1 MCGIAGQL
9 GGAPPEDR
17 ETATGPMIRALTH
30 RGPDGVRLEDMA
42 GASLAHARLSIIDLE
57 GGWQPLHA
65 AGGTVI
71 GNGEIYNYV
80 ELARDFDLGD
90 ALATG
95 SDFEPLLHL
104 YAREGEAAFD
114 RLRGMY
120 ALCLIGPDGRTW
132 LARDPFGIKPLYI
145 MEHGGG
151 LAFASEP
158 RAFFAAGM
166 MQRVL
171 DDGAARELLDL
182 NYVLGESTPFQGL
195 RRLAPG
201 EVVEVRGGR
210 IVSGHR
216 KAAISLLPRRKD
228 DGGGG
233 SARSVE
239 TEGAQSGQLGAPSLA
254 PPPPRYARS
263 PSTALFGA
271 GKERGLLKQLDAVL
285 EDSVRVHQRSDVP
298 YGLFLSGGIDSAT
311 IATLM
316 ARLNERPVTAF
327 TCGFDAPGAK
337 DERAQAERVA
347 RALNLDW
354 RETRFGEEDFWRIL
368 PDVAWALDDPTAD
381 YATLPTYKLAEAA
394 KGTLTVVLTGEGGD
408 ELFGGYGRYRR
419 ALRPAW
425 LGGRPAEPRGA
436 EPQVLAA
443 WRDAARPPAG
453 LTPLQQAQWAD
464 IATWLPNDLLLK
476 LDRCLMAHGLE
487 GRTPFLDPQVAA
499 LAWPLAD
506 RFKVRDG
513 YGKWILRKWL
523 ERACPAAEPWAKKQ
537 GFTVPVDAWIAPR
550 AADIAGRIGKVAA
563 VRRLLGD
570 EARTRMGEDGRRW
583 PLLFFAVWALIHLE
597 RAQPKDALAAVVGEV

>member
-9 GGAPPEDR
+9 GGTDARVGE
-17 ETATGPMIRALTH
+17 MIGALTH
-30 RGPDGVRLEDMA
+30 RGPDGIRLEEAA
-42 GASLAHARLSIIDLE
+42 GAALAHARLSIIDLE

-65 AGGTVI
+65 AGSTVI

-80 ELARDFDLGD
+80 ELARDHGLADV
-90 ALATG
+90 LATG

-104 YAREGEAAFD
+104 YAREGEAAFA

-120 ALCLIGPDGRTW
+120 ALCLIGADGRAW

-145 MEHGGG
+145 MQHAEG

-158 RAFFAAGM
+158 RAFFDAGL
-166 MQRVL
+166 MQAVL
-171 DDGAARELLDL
+171 DDEAAAELLAF
-182 NYVLGESTPFQGL
+182 NYTLGARTPLQGL

-201 EVVEVRGGR
+201 EVIEVRDGR
-210 IVSGHR
+210 IVSNWR
-216 KAAISLLPRRKD
+216 QPNLPRKTGEVKD
-228 DGGGG
+228 
-233 SARSVE
+233 A
-239 TEGAQSGQLGAPSLA
+239 LA
-254 PPPPRYARS
+254 
-263 PSTALFGA
+263 
-271 GKERGLLKQLDAVL
+271 QLDAVL

-298 YGLFLSGGIDSAT
+298 YGLFLSGGIDSAA

-316 ARLNERPVTAF
+316 ARLNERPVTAY
-327 TCGFDAPGAK
+327 TCGFDVGGAA

-354 RETRFGEEDFWRIL
+354 RETSFGEADFWRVA
-368 PDVAWALDDPTAD
+368 PQVAWALDDPTAD

-436 EPQVLAA
+436 DVATLGR
-443 WRDAARPPAG
+443 WRAEAKAPPG
-453 LTPLQQAQWAD
+453 LTPLQEAQWAD
-464 IATWLPNDLLLK
+464 VATWLPNDLLLK

-487 GRTPFLDPQVAA
+487 GRTPFLDREVAA
-499 LAWPLAD
+499 FAFPLED
-506 RFKVRDG
+506 RLKVRG
-513 YGKWILRKWL
+513 RYGKWLLRKWL
-523 ERACPAAEPWAKKQ
+523 ERTCPAAEPWARKQ

-550 AADIAGRIGKVAA
+550 AADIAKRLGDIEA
-563 VRRLLGD
+563 VRRIKPDAATAFTAG
-570 EARTRMGEDGRRW
+570 APGVRW
-583 PLLFFAVWALIHLE
+583 PLLFFALWSRIHLE
-597 RAQPKDALAAVVGEV
+597 AASPAEALESVVGRV

>member
-9 GGAPPEDR
+9 GGTSAVAE
-17 ETATGPMIRALTH
+17 PMIRALAH
-30 RGPDGVRLEDMA
+30 RGPDGLRLESMA

-65 AGGTVI
+65 VGGTVI
-71 GNGEIYNYV
+71 GNGEIYNYL
-80 ELARDFDLGD
+80 ELARDFGLEE

-104 YAREGEAAFD
+104 YAREGEAAFA

-120 ALCLIGPDGRTW
+120 AFCLIGPDGRAF

-158 RAFFAAGM
+158 RAFLRAGLM
-166 MQRVL
+166 RAEL
-171 DDGAARELLDL
+171 DEGAARELLAL
-182 NYVLGESTPFQGL
+182 NYAVGERTLFRGL

-201 EVVEVRGGR
+201 EVVKVQGGR
-210 IVSGHR
+210 IVSGWR
-216 KAAISLLPRRKD
+216 KRALP
-228 DGGGG
+228 
-233 SARSVE
+233 
-239 TEGAQSGQLGAPSLA
+239 LGAPA
-254 PPPPRYARS
+254 PQDDETS
-263 PSTALFGA
+263 
-271 GKERGLLKQLDAVL
+271 LLKRLDAVL
-285 EDSVRVHQRSDVP
+285 EDSVRVHQRSDAP
-298 YGLFLSGGIDSAT
+298 YGLFLSGGVDSAA
-311 IATLM
+311 IATIM
-316 ARLNERPVTAF
+316 ARLNTRPVTAF

-347 RALNLDW
+347 RALDLDW
-354 RETRFGEEDFWRIL
+354 RETTFGEADFWRIL
-368 PDVAWALDDPTAD
+368 PQAAWALDDPTAD
-381 YATLPTYKLAEAA
+381 YATLPTYRLAEAA

-419 ALRPAW
+419 ALRPGW
-425 LGGRPAEPRGA
+425 LGGRAAEPRTDDA
-436 EPQVLAA
+436 PSLAS
-443 WRDAARPPAG
+443 WREAARPPPG
-453 LTPLQQAQWAD
+453 LSPLQRAQWAD

-487 GRTPFLDPQVAA
+487 GRTPFLDPEVAA
-499 LAWPLAD
+499 FAWPLPD
-506 RFKVRDG
+506 RFKVRG
-513 YGKWILRKWL
+513 AYGKWILRKWL

-570 EARTRMGEDGRRW
+570 TAPARMRETGAQRW

-597 RAQPKDALAAVVGEV
+597 GAQPDEALTNIVGAV

>member
-1 MCGIAGQL
+1 MCGIAGVL
-9 GGAPPEDR
+9 AGGASAPA
-17 ETATGPMIRALTH
+17 ATKAMAEALTH
-30 RGPDGVRLEDMA
+30 RGPDGIRLEAAA
-42 GASLAHARLSIIDLE
+42 GAALAHARLSIIDLE

-65 AGGTVI
+65 AGSTVI

-80 ELARDFDLGD
+80 ELARDFQL
-90 ALATG
+90 AAELATG
-95 SDFEPLLHL
+95 SDFEPFLHV
-104 YAREGEAAFD
+104 YAREGEAAFE

-120 ALCLIGPDGRTW
+120 ALCLIGGDGRTW

-145 MEHGGG
+145 MEHDGG

-158 RAFFAAGM
+158 RAFFKAGL
-166 MQRVL
+166 MQPVL
-171 DDGAARELLDL
+171 NEAPAQELLAF
-182 NYVLGESTPFQGL
+182 NYTLGERIAFQGL

-201 EVVEVRGGR
+201 EVVEVRQGR
-210 IVSGHR
+210 IVSGR
-216 KAAISLLPRRKD
+216 RRLPLRPA
-228 DGGGG
+228 GGP
-233 SARSVE
+233 SPPK
-239 TEGAQSGQLGAPSLA
+239 SGEAD
-254 PPPPRYARS
+254 
-263 PSTALFGA
+263 
-271 GKERGLLKQLDAVL
+271 LLKVLDAVL

-354 RETRFGEEDFWRIL
+354 RETQFDEADFWRIL
-368 PDVAWALDDPTAD
+368 PQVAWALDDPTAD

-425 LGGRPAEPRGA
+425 LGGRPAEPRGTSPEILARWRA
-436 EPQVLAA
+436 EAK
-443 WRDAARPPAG
+443 PPKG

-464 IATWLPNDLLLK
+464 VATWLPNDLLLK

-487 GRTPFLDPQVAA
+487 GRTPFLDPAVAA
-499 LAWPLAD
+499 FAYPLPD
-506 RFKVRDG
+506 RCKVQGR
-513 YGKWILRKWL
+513 YGKWLLRKWL
-523 ERACPAAEPWAKKQ
+523 EKHCPAAEPWARKQ
-537 GFTVPVDAWIAPR
+537 GFTVPVEAWIAPR
-550 AADIAGRIGKVAA
+550 AKAIGARVARIPAVARLRSADAAQAVFAGEGAA
-563 VRRLLGD
+563 
-570 EARTRMGEDGRRW
+570 ERW
-583 PLLFFAVWALIHLE
+583 PLLFFAVWSLIHLDGASPAE
-597 RAQPKDALAAVVGEV
+597 AREAVVGPI